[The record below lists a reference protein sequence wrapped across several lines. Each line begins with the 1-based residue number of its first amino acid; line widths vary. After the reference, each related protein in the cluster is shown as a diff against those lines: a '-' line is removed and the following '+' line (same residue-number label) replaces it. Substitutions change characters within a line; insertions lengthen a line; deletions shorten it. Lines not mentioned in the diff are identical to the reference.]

1 MPVVVASMQ
10 IRQLL
15 YTLLLIQTIR
25 AFSHPACNLTI
36 PVQSML
42 LCRVRLHACVFVASC
57 CAVLLCAMPDCM
69 GLWQMLCRMLCCLPE
84 GAWLQV
90 GASMNMAI
98 GAAAPSTAVANLL
111 GSLAVLLSILFGGF
125 LLSSTQMPSVVSWMA
140 QLSFV
145 R

>member
-1 MPVVVASMQ
+1 M
-10 IRQLL
+10 
-15 YTLLLIQTIR
+15 
-25 AFSHPACNLTI
+25 
-36 PVQSML
+36 
-42 LCRVRLHACVFVASC
+42 
-57 CAVLLCAMPDCM
+57 
-69 GLWQMLCRMLCCLPE
+69 
-84 GAWLQV
+84 QV

-125 LLSSTQMPSVVSWMA
+125 LLSSKQMPSVVSWMA

>member
-1 MPVVVASMQ
+1 MQ
-10 IRQLL
+10 VLKL
-15 YTLLLIQTIR
+15 SAVL
-25 AFSHPACNLTI
+25 
-36 PVQSML
+36 
-42 LCRVRLHACVFVASC
+42 C
-57 CAVLLCAMPDCM
+57 CAVLSK
-69 GLWQMLCRMLCCLPE
+69 GLY
-84 GAWLQV
+84 LQV

-125 LLSSTQMPSVVSWMA
+125 LLSSKQMPNVVSWMA

>member
-1 MPVVVASMQ
+1 M
-10 IRQLL
+10 
-15 YTLLLIQTIR
+15 YK
-25 AFSHPACNLTI
+25 
-36 PVQSML
+36 
-42 LCRVRLHACVFVASC
+42 
-57 CAVLLCAMPDCM
+57 LCAA
-69 GLWQMLCRMLCCLPE
+69 MLCVLPE

>member
-1 MPVVVASMQ
+1 
-10 IRQLL
+10 
-15 YTLLLIQTIR
+15 
-25 AFSHPACNLTI
+25 
-36 PVQSML
+36 
-42 LCRVRLHACVFVASC
+42 
-57 CAVLLCAMPDCM
+57 
-69 GLWQMLCRMLCCLPE
+69 
-84 GAWLQV
+84 
-90 GASMNMAI
+90 MNMAI